1 MLIQLIILLFIA
13 FVLSRMFKKLKK
25 KELTKREFIWWF
37 IFWIIVG
44 IVTISPK
51 LADLVA
57 KYLGVESGSNL
68 AVYISILVLF
78 YLIFRMMVK
87 IDKLDRD
94 ITKIVRNVAINEAE
108 KGGKREEFPP
118 FSKGG

>member
-1 MLIQLIILLFIA
+1 MLIQLIIVLFIA
-13 FVLSRMFKKLKK
+13 FVLSRMFKKLKR
-25 KELTKREFIWWF
+25 KELTRREFLWWF
-37 IFWIIVG
+37 IFWIIVA
-44 IVTISPK
+44 IATINPR

-78 YLIFRMMVK
+78 YLIFRIMVK

-94 ITKIVRNVAINEAE
+94 ITKIVRNVAIDEAE
-108 KGGKREEFPP
+108 KVEKRDE
-118 FSKGG
+118 